1 VRPLE
6 PAIIDSINIR
16 KEKTCILIDVAIPA
30 VRNVMQKKAGKK
42 PKYKC
47 LFIAIHRMW
56 NLKCK
61 IIPVKTGDT
70 GTVTK
75 GLKKDLEAVQGKHWL
90 DSLHKTAVL
99 GTSHI
104 VLKVLQSET

>member
-1 VRPLE
+1 
-6 PAIIDSINIR
+6 
-16 KEKTCILIDVAIPA
+16 
-30 VRNVMQKKAGKK
+30 
-42 PKYKC
+42 
-47 LFIAIHRMW
+47 MW

-61 IIPVKTGDT
+61 IIPVKTGAT

-75 GLKKDLEAVQGKHWL
+75 GLKKDLEAVLGEHSV

-104 VLKVLQSET
+104 ILKVLQSET